1 MTHSTRLCTLF
12 LLSFVVQFGLAL
24 PNQSDP
30 GKSIERARI
39 LLAEE
44 KYLAAATLF
53 KHIASTSTDSVTI
66 AEALYGFVTSGDR
79 AAKLALID
87 YPTRYR
93 YDSAAFAAIGIQLKI
108 VHYFE
113 TYCVNADAFTRYLLS
128 TSFSNTPHGELA
140 AFDLITNE
148 VDTSGFPELN
158 DPHAVIHGAF
168 AFLDRYPGSLYR
180 YDVYHILARGFQDL
194 WQFAHS
200 EEYSYMVSDSLVAN
214 PQPLREDALRY
225 YRLTKDHQD
234 LLLRY
239 DWGADD
245 DDVLNKLEN
254 NQGTNGYYFFG
265 D

>member
-1 MTHSTRLCTLF
+1 MTHSTVNYTLI
-12 LLSFVVQFGLAL
+12 LLSLAI
-24 PNQSDP
+24 PFEMASDSQNDP

-44 KYLAAATLF
+44 KYLAAAKLF
-53 KHIASTSTDSVTI
+53 KHIASTSNDSAMI

-87 YPTRYR
+87 YPARYR

-108 VHYFE
+108 VNYFE

-148 VDTSGFPELN
+148 VDTSGYPELN
-158 DPHAVIHGAF
+158 DPRAVVYGAF
-168 AFLDRYPGSLYR
+168 AFLDRYPESLYK

-200 EEYSYMVSDSLVAN
+200 EEYNYMVSDSLVAN

-245 DDVLNKLEN
+245 DDVVNKLEN
-254 NQGTNGYYFFG
+254 NQETNGYYFFG

>member
-1 MTHSTRLCTLF
+1 MAHSTVNYTLI
-12 LLSFVVQFGLAL
+12 LLSLAI
-24 PNQSDP
+24 PFEMASANQNDP
-30 GKSIERARI
+30 RKSIERARI

-44 KYLAAATLF
+44 KYLAAAKLF
-53 KHIASTSTDSVTI
+53 KHVASTSNDSVRI

-87 YPTRYR
+87 YPARYR

-148 VDTSGFPELN
+148 VDTSGFPVLN
-158 DPHAVIHGAF
+158 DPRAVIQGAF
-168 AFLDRYPGSLYR
+168 AFLDRYPESLYK

-194 WQFAHS
+194 WGFAHN
-200 EEYSYMVSDSLVAN
+200 EEYNFMVSDSLVAD
-214 PQPLREDALRY
+214 PEPLRQEAMRF
-225 YRLTKDHQD
+225 YRLAKDHKE

-239 DWGADD
+239 DWGTDD
-245 DDVLNKLEN
+245 DNVLKQLEN
-254 NQGTNGYYFFG
+254 KEDTGGYYFFG